1 MGNRNSDSLVISF
14 DAKEG
19 LKALENNIMDA
30 MDGISNEMQKKL
42 EDAFSKAG
50 KNPRLKKQLTGVY
63 QGLFDDLTKSAG
75 NLDESNKAVDRFVGK
90 IDYLSQVII
99 KTKKDGKINQGL
111 LDGLSIKDMDKVLEG
126 YDKVVEAE
134 EKIRKYES
142 ADFKENKRSETTVK
156 SLKELEKAYG
166 KTGKAQEE
174 YAEKVNTYLKSAGV
188 ETSSISKEIKE
199 YSSLLALFEKINSTK
214 IDKET
219 LKNDPDAAIK
229 KSQALLYIMQQIT
242 DLEKGNKLL
251 GKFRIDESEIKN
263 LKSSVAVL
271 SQQVE
276 GSINN
281 FVKGITTG
289 LKNEISN
296 TLINAVKEAEKASQ
310 HQFISAQKTQAKIG
324 TGSGSGT
331 GDAKGEING
340 VSQAAQNAEE
350 DVNNL
355 GNALNNLGGGK
366 GGSGNELDLWEASA
380 KNLGKEFENLN
391 KYTKGVEDTFERLN
405 VLWKS
410 YDKGLSMTEDEITE
424 MWGLMKRFDE
434 LELNGLTG
442 GLKLNQNQI
451 DEFKEWENDKT
462 YSKLF
467 GRIETM
473 TEAQLAE
480 IEKLKAAK
488 KEVSDQPV
496 SGAVNKVD
504 GTEEAVEAT
513 ARLTEAEKEA
523 SEQAEKL
530 EKELSDA
537 GGISKEKIEQL
548 TSAINE
554 LKEKSQVAIDVVIDN
569 AVANTNTIKDKIN
582 ELPDKKEIEIRVKDF
597 SDMPYLTDPKTGKPL
612 TLYRGTREAISG
624 TVGADQNGLSYYS
637 TDRRV
642 AESYIAQH
650 GGKLITANGAMKNP
664 LEIDAEGSRWDNLT
678 YIGEGFDE
686 VSKKLWN
693 LKDSISKYREDL
705 GKLKKD
711 SSEYKEVNDKLNNA
725 LEEQK
730 KILADTSNPYVM
742 NATTDEFADKVK
754 ASGLY
759 DGLIL
764 KNIIDGGGI
773 TATDVVFFDEQQI
786 RNAQVLNSELDK
798 TVQKKE
804 EIASVDKTQV
814 DSTTTSQIETQQK
827 LQAELEETKQQA
839 KETTTA
845 LSDGN
850 QTLSDSNQV
859 VKAQDK
865 IQEELR
871 ETREEAEKTNA
882 VLSESNQKDI
892 LSGDDTTAIEVQDKL
907 ESKVEET
914 TSALEEQEKVVKKI
928 LYHWGNFTSGQIGE
942 DFGSMISSYFNG
954 LKNPNAKGGYGAFG
968 SGTYALSHHNDMSSF
983 SWKDGELRQFK
994 VIDASEIK
1002 MYETKTEEN
1011 AMALFQ
1017 FLTELQR
1024 LCINLGSGFDY
1035 NGTFDKELVTVEN
1048 MYRQAQDIF
1057 GNMFMTVREF
1067 ESFVSDM
1074 AKLVK
1079 DTGLGTSVV
1088 KTYKLGK
1095 KEDQEN
1101 ISTRFMRNLG
1111 YEGIDNTGTS
1121 FDNLVHGSV
1130 IFPKVPIKTIKSFK
1144 EASEVIDYYNKNV
1157 QTASTLGNQSGVS
1170 LGDSDKK
1177 LDTFHDK
1184 AQNLVNAIKEI
1195 YSQFSG
1201 TEKPLNN
1208 IFNSMFDGIFDENAS
1223 AEIIKVSNALD
1234 LLYESYTITSR
1245 IIHDGTTN
1253 LGGIISN
1260 PSIIGDTEKGI
1271 TILGRPIE
1279 DLEFIK
1285 DLKPRLEAAK
1295 REGANVAQILDYIVD
1310 DTNKIVYEFQE
1321 TAQGYGTGFGTQNAY
1336 TTFLEATDEQ
1346 ILKLISDIEILQK
1359 HGLALDLRGD
1369 NILFDKENGFSFI
1382 DLATDLG
1389 YKSGN
1394 QNVFGALT
1402 QMTDH
1407 AQYTGGVDSSV
1418 IEAFEGRVWAL
1429 LEARKANTNAINAE
1443 NEAELQLAQT
1453 REKVATTQ
1461 PHQTEVSSGTTTP
1474 VVEDLQKVEVESEE
1488 ARNSIQKLEEELKDL
1503 AFTYKI
1509 SFDKDAKYEYEFDK
1523 NLEIA
1528 QKLQSIL
1535 DEIYKVDPSY
1545 SIDNL
1550 IASTQESFDK
1560 ATSGANEFNNV
1571 LKEIRKGTGKWSYN
1585 KLLNDPD
1592 AFAKDL
1598 NAVADEYYK
1607 MVESGDYDE
1616 KQLLNIEARF
1626 NSMLS
1631 AQHKLY
1637 TESARLN
1644 DNYLRG
1650 LADKIQSQL
1659 SDSTSELQDR
1669 FWEAMANGNNMS
1681 SDFDLRE
1688 IVKERLGYQVDI
1700 DDKYSINRLKEV
1712 LEFLQDIEIVK
1723 RAASK
1728 ETLISNEEAKITSN
1742 LKIVED
1748 LKERYQ
1754 KTKDQFGYDDDP
1766 EWFEKQ
1772 YEIIAEYANKAEEAK
1787 AKLAELKGEVYE
1799 MQKITSNDVKTELNQ
1814 SGVLSGNQTEV
1825 LSGTTAPAKLHDV
1838 VEELEIIEIKEDEV
1852 ITKTQTMYRAFNSEH
1867 GIKGKGISWFGDD
1880 LENVGT
1886 YIDNINTKK
1895 DSLAELTT
1903 DISKFFVV
1911 DANGSHWGE
1920 IMYDGVSRTADE
1932 LAEMAKQAGYAGI
1945 AIQNVYDSYNGI
1957 GSGNLGTTF
1966 AIFDENVINNAVN
1979 NTEELKSKLNELN
1992 EIEKHITNTLSS
2004 FNGRNN
2010 SIWEQAKESFRSVVL
2025 EYKNGS
2031 ITIGDAL
2038 TKITKS
2044 ANSILSSD
2052 DKEFDFKNK
2061 VNELWTSLK
2070 SGSKFSDDIYKG
2082 YGSTDWKSIVQ
2093 DFVNGTKTEEQA
2105 LQELEAEFRN
2115 LLELKEATLKPEVN
2129 QTPLSSDDKTGE
2141 KAKETAEE
2149 VKEANE
2155 KIEASNEKRVRSEE
2169 KVRKYTAASKEDI
2182 PRSAKIASS
2191 AIVNSNDEV
2200 INSNEDVIRSEEKVR
2215 KYRSASNNTAPKL
2228 KTTSKTTSTIKDTF
2242 DANKEASEMEK
2253 VATTAE
2259 EAAQSKKDF
2268 ATANEGV
2275 QASVDDSK
2283 SKLQL
2288 EAELMDSIAKSA
2300 REAAE
2305 AKKEFAKAN
2314 ELVQQSVNN
2323 TQNATK
2329 NDKYKDKTKVS
2340 NEEYTS
2346 KSNQYASIA
2355 NQKLLSNG
2363 YTILGESVNTELV
2376 DGLVKVSAKIK
2387 TAEGAWKTFS
2397 AKIDADGNMFEQR
2410 FRTIT
2415 KNVDK
2420 LEQELASFG
2429 QTNVSSS
2436 SGVDKIIEAYETL
2449 AKTEL
2454 DFQKLKAKSST
2465 KRGLTIDEA
2474 DKLSKLEQIRA
2485 KANQTLKQQTDL
2497 TEEQTQASK
2506 RYANELERVQSLM
2519 SRNVVSKEKQALE
2532 KMWTDYNRIS
2542 TNKKDFSY
2550 DANYERELDALKS
2563 QLKELDGLA
2572 ENLQFVDDKDIE
2584 KFAELRQ
2591 SAEQA
2596 LNAIKEKTGNLK
2608 FKTPDVAD
2616 VRKKMNEIQKIM
2628 EQNTRMPKD
2637 MKDTFE
2643 ALKRKYQLLIDTKG
2657 SVSQFKS
2664 LNGELEEL
2672 VLKLRES
2679 GKTGKSFFSTVGAQL
2694 KSMNSRLLAYYFS
2707 MYDFIRYARY
2717 AINAVV
2723 ELDNALL
2730 DLKKTTTM
2738 TDQQL
2743 ENFYYTSNDI
2753 AKKMG
2758 VTTAQIVEQAS
2769 AWSRLGYSSEEAA
2782 TTMAQLSSQ
2791 FASIS
2796 PGMETDQAQE
2806 GLVSIM
2812 KAWDIDTSEVKS
2824 EIMDKINILGNSFA
2838 ESNSDLVEGMKR
2850 SAAALAAVGT
2860 EYTDAFALFTGA
2872 QEVLQNAEVTG
2883 RALRSISMRIRG
2895 YSESSEDGF
2904 EEVDDELKTIT
2915 GDLIDLTKTAEH
2927 SQGVSIFKEGST
2939 TEFKSLVDYFGEI
2952 SEIWDEM
2959 TQVQQNDF
2967 LQMAFGKTQAN
2978 LCLYVQKCT

>member
-1 MGNRNSDSLVISF
+1 MGNKNSDALVISF

-42 EDAFSKAG
+42 EDAFAKAG

-75 NLDESNKAVDRFVGK
+75 NLDESNKAIDRFVGK
-90 IDYLSQVII
+90 IDYLGRVIN
-99 KTKKDGKINQGL
+99 KTRKDGKVNQGL
-111 LDGLSIKDMDKVLEG
+111 LDGLSIKDMDAVLKG
-126 YDKVVEAE
+126 YDEVLEAE

-166 KTGKAQEE
+166 KVGKAQEE

-214 IDKET
+214 ITSKDLES
-219 LKNDPDAAIK
+219 NPDAAIK
-229 KSQALLYIMQQIT
+229 KSQALLYVMQQIT

-263 LKSSVAVL
+263 LKSSVTIL

-276 GSINN
+276 GSISD

-289 LKNEISN
+289 LKSEISN
-296 TLINAVKEAEKASQ
+296 ILVNAVEEAKKASQ

-324 TGSGSGT
+324 IGSGSGT
-331 GDAKGEING
+331 GDAKGDIKG
-340 VSQAAQNAEE
+340 VGQAAQNAQE

-355 GNALNNLGGGK
+355 SNALNNLGGGK
-366 GGSGNELDLWEASA
+366 GSSSNELDLWESSA
-380 KNLGKEFENLN
+380 KNLGKEFENVIGYAKSVEKSLERVNELLNSRTSLSKDETIEALNHIQRLYDLENDEIWNNGKATDFYN
-391 KYTKGVEDTFERLN
+391 KYSKSPIHSKQLDAISEMTK
-405 VLWKS
+405 
-410 YDKGLSMTEDEITE
+410 
-424 MWGLMKRFDE
+424 
-434 LELNGLTG
+434 
-442 GLKLNQNQI
+442 
-451 DEFKEWENDKT
+451 
-462 YSKLF
+462 
-467 GRIETM
+467 
-473 TEAQLAE
+473 AQLAE

-488 KEVSDQPV
+488 KEVSDQPI
-496 SGAVNKVD
+496 SRTVNKVD

-664 LEIDAEGSRWDNLT
+664 LEIDVEGSRWNNLT

-711 SSEYKEVNDKLNNA
+711 SSEYKEVSDKLNSA

-814 DSTTTSQIETQQK
+814 DSTTTTQIETQQK

-892 LSGDDTTAIEVQDKL
+892 LSSPTQKFDNDLQKDLVYLENYKNTIEEINKLKLEPQTDETERKLKELQKLADYFFGSISITQSEWNNDGANFSDYYGTRRNDLSMKGYGESAKEIFKIGKEIQNNSEKLNIHNLTSEFSGISEEISRIELKSESLRNSLTKDLLESTNYVKKLSSAFTRIADSQEELKTETDPTWIKDYNETIDKALSKFPELIQFKDKFTTLKSAKQFTKTSEWNDFLATLPQAKAYLESIGYEFKEIAQAQSHQNGILSGTENTPEIKKESEAVEELTNSYKELSSIKDLQAQKKGGNYSQVLVDGLSDAMVKMKAFYDAGQTESLEYYAVLSRIANIQKEMWTYSGGGKTAPADQLSQSNKDYDDRLSMQDSILQDFMQFKSTTNDVVDFVIQQFSDMRHNVKGSFSGLFDDTG
-907 ESKVEET
+907 
-914 TSALEEQEKVVKKI
+914 KI
-928 LYHWGNFTSGQIGE
+928 LSQ
-942 DFGSMISSYFNG
+942 
-954 LKNPNAKGGYGAFG
+954 K
-968 SGTYALSHHNDMSSF
+968 
-983 SWKDGELRQFK
+983 
-994 VIDASEIK
+994 
-1002 MYETKTEEN
+1002 
-1011 AMALFQ
+1011 
-1017 FLTELQR
+1017 
-1024 LCINLGSGFDY
+1024 
-1035 NGTFDKELVTVEN
+1035 
-1048 MYRQAQDIF
+1048 
-1057 GNMFMTVREF
+1057 VREQ
-1067 ESFVSDM
+1067 VSDM
-1074 AKLVK
+1074 F
-1079 DTGLGTSVV
+1079 
-1088 KTYKLGK
+1088 
-1095 KEDQEN
+1095 E
-1101 ISTRFMRNLG
+1101 
-1111 YEGIDNTGTS
+1111 
-1121 FDNLVHGSV
+1121 
-1130 IFPKVPIKTIKSFK
+1130 PI
-1144 EASEVIDYYNKNV
+1144 
-1157 QTASTLGNQSGVS
+1157 
-1170 LGDSDKK
+1170 
-1177 LDTFHDK
+1177 
-1184 AQNLVNAIKEI
+1184 
-1195 YSQFSG
+1195 
-1201 TEKPLNN
+1201 
-1208 IFNSMFDGIFDENAS
+1208 
-1223 AEIIKVSNALD
+1223 
-1234 LLYESYTITSR
+1234 
-1245 IIHDGTTN
+1245 
-1253 LGGIISN
+1253 
-1260 PSIIGDTEKGI
+1260 
-1271 TILGRPIE
+1271 
-1279 DLEFIK
+1279 
-1285 DLKPRLEAAK
+1285 
-1295 REGANVAQILDYIVD
+1295 
-1310 DTNKIVYEFQE
+1310 
-1321 TAQGYGTGFGTQNAY
+1321 
-1336 TTFLEATDEQ
+1336 
-1346 ILKLISDIEILQK
+1346 
-1359 HGLALDLRGD
+1359 
-1369 NILFDKENGFSFI
+1369 
-1382 DLATDLG
+1382 
-1389 YKSGN
+1389 
-1394 QNVFGALT
+1394 
-1402 QMTDH
+1402 
-1407 AQYTGGVDSSV
+1407 
-1418 IEAFEGRVWAL
+1418 
-1429 LEARKANTNAINAE
+1429 
-1443 NEAELQLAQT
+1443 
-1453 REKVATTQ
+1453 
-1461 PHQTEVSSGTTTP
+1461 
-1474 VVEDLQKVEVESEE
+1474 
-1488 ARNSIQKLEEELKDL
+1488 
-1503 AFTYKI
+1503 
-1509 SFDKDAKYEYEFDK
+1509 
-1523 NLEIA
+1523 
-1528 QKLQSIL
+1528 
-1535 DEIYKVDPSY
+1535 
-1545 SIDNL
+1545 
-1550 IASTQESFDK
+1550 
-1560 ATSGANEFNNV
+1560 
-1571 LKEIRKGTGKWSYN
+1571 
-1585 KLLNDPD
+1585 
-1592 AFAKDL
+1592 
-1598 NAVADEYYK
+1598 
-1607 MVESGDYDE
+1607 
-1616 KQLLNIEARF
+1616 
-1626 NSMLS
+1626 
-1631 AQHKLY
+1631 
-1637 TESARLN
+1637 
-1644 DNYLRG
+1644 
-1650 LADKIQSQL
+1650 
-1659 SDSTSELQDR
+1659 
-1669 FWEAMANGNNMS
+1669 
-1681 SDFDLRE
+1681 
-1688 IVKERLGYQVDI
+1688 
-1700 DDKYSINRLKEV
+1700 
-1712 LEFLQDIEIVK
+1712 
-1723 RAASK
+1723 
-1728 ETLISNEEAKITSN
+1728 
-1742 LKIVED
+1742 
-1748 LKERYQ
+1748 
-1754 KTKDQFGYDDDP
+1754 
-1766 EWFEKQ
+1766 
-1772 YEIIAEYANKAEEAK
+1772 
-1787 AKLAELKGEVYE
+1787 
-1799 MQKITSNDVKTELNQ
+1799 
-1814 SGVLSGNQTEV
+1814 GNQTEV
-1825 LSGTTAPAKLHDV
+1825 LSGSKLSDLQAQEKIYLRMASSADLVGKSHA
-1838 VEELEIIEIKEDEV
+1838 EIKQLLIEEDKNGGTINKDLRDRILLLENGRV
-1852 ITKTQTMYRAFNSEH
+1852 VSEANAEAYKDAYQTESLLGKTQQEVLSILQKENAEIEEGNRLFRERMIYFKDGVVVQEVLGDSKRVNGSYDASVGANEFLHTHPTGKLNQLFSVEDLYAFYDEFS
-1867 GIKGKGISWFGDD
+1867 KGLKQFSVLSGNKLSRFNLSSLDFDSYDKFVDQYILLMQSVESQFKNFADKGTVPSDKF
-1880 LENVGT
+1880 ETVVNNFQRV
-1886 YIDNINTKK
+1886 
-1895 DSLAELTT
+1895 
-1903 DISKFFVV
+1903 ISKYITDTF
-1911 DANGSHWGE
+1911 
-1920 IMYDGVSRTADE
+1920 
-1932 LAEMAKQAGYAGI
+1932 
-1945 AIQNVYDSYNGI
+1945 
-1957 GSGNLGTTF
+1957 GNLGTEFRTF
-1966 AIFDENVINNAVN
+1966 KVDDMGNISNSMPSPLTNKLRDTIFEV
-1979 NTEELKSKLNELN
+1979 
-1992 EIEKHITNTLSS
+1992 
-2004 FNGRNN
+2004 
-2010 SIWEQAKESFRSVVL
+2010 
-2025 EYKNGS
+2025 
-2031 ITIGDAL
+2031 
-2038 TKITKS
+2038 
-2044 ANSILSSD
+2044 
-2052 DKEFDFKNK
+2052 
-2061 VNELWTSLK
+2061 
-2070 SGSKFSDDIYKG
+2070 SKFLESVYDKIHQG
-2082 YGSTDWKSIVQ
+2082 
-2093 DFVNGTKTEEQA
+2093 
-2105 LQELEAEFRN
+2105 ELSVEEAEKQLDAFTAKKFQKVISER
-2115 LLELKEATLKPEVN
+2115 N
-2129 QTPLSSDDKTGE
+2129 QTPLSSPTLFEDESGQLSFVEQIQKTNGLIEEESGQMAMFKIESEKATDSAIEGQMTLNDYIDKNIEGQMTLNDLLAKETVSNNFKYQNLLDQAKLKIDNDSSNYYSKNVPYEALGDFIWTENAKRHNNFNSFENQYLELSDSIDKIRKNLEKNVIGFDEAIEQLISSYKKFDSVTKTDVGGFDFLNKATFQSDNKVGE

-2149 VKEANE
+2149 VKQAND
-2155 KIEASNEKRVRSEE
+2155 KIVDSNEEV
-2169 KVRKYTAASKEDI
+2169 
-2182 PRSAKIASS
+2182 IAS
-2191 AIVNSNDEV
+2191 
-2200 INSNEDVIRSEEKVR
+2200 EKAKDKAVSDNA
-2215 KYRSASNNTAPKL
+2215 SASV
-2228 KTTSKTTSTIKDTF
+2228 SKPIKDTF

-2275 QASVDDSK
+2275 QASVDGSK

-2314 ELVQQSVNN
+2314 ELVQQSVDN

-2340 NEEYTS
+2340 DEEYTA

-2429 QTNVSSS
+2429 QANVSSS

-2485 KANQTLKQQTDL
+2485 EANQTLKQQTDL

-2743 ENFYYTSNDI
+2743 ESFYYTSNDI

-2812 KAWDIDTSEVKS
+2812 KA
-2824 EIMDKINILGNSFA
+2824 NIYCLN
-2838 ESNSDLVEGMKR
+2838 
-2850 SAAALAAVGT
+2850 
-2860 EYTDAFALFTGA
+2860 
-2872 QEVLQNAEVTG
+2872 
-2883 RALRSISMRIRG
+2883 
-2895 YSESSEDGF
+2895 
-2904 EEVDDELKTIT
+2904 
-2915 GDLIDLTKTAEH
+2915 
-2927 SQGVSIFKEGST
+2927 
-2939 TEFKSLVDYFGEI
+2939 
-2952 SEIWDEM
+2952 
-2959 TQVQQNDF
+2959 VQRC
-2967 LQMAFGKTQAN
+2967 A
-2978 LCLYVQKCT
+2978 

>member
-892 LSGDDTTAIEVQDKL
+892 LSSPTQKFDNDMQRDLVYLENYKNTIKEIDALKLQPETDETRKKLEELNKLADYFVSKISILESEAGGTISPAGIFNSYGLPNPGLQGYPTDKLKEIHKLGSEKYGLSTDSIIPEFKLIGEEISKIESKSEELRKSLGQTLIDSTKYVTDLRKSLKTIAQSQEELKTETSPKWIEAYNKDIDNALSKFPELAQFKDKFTTEDSALRFFKTSEWNDFLATLPQAKAYLESIGYEFKEIAQAQSHQNGILSGTENTPEIKKESEAVEELTNSYKELSSIKDLQAQKKGGNYSQVLVDGLSDAMAKMKAFYDAGQTESLEYYAILSRIANIQKEMWTYSGGGKTTPADQLSQSNKDYDDRLSMQDSILQDFMQFKSTTNDVVDFVIQQFSDMRHNVKGSFSGLFDDTG
-907 ESKVEET
+907 
-914 TSALEEQEKVVKKI
+914 KI
-928 LYHWGNFTSGQIGE
+928 LSQ
-942 DFGSMISSYFNG
+942 
-954 LKNPNAKGGYGAFG
+954 K
-968 SGTYALSHHNDMSSF
+968 
-983 SWKDGELRQFK
+983 
-994 VIDASEIK
+994 
-1002 MYETKTEEN
+1002 
-1011 AMALFQ
+1011 
-1017 FLTELQR
+1017 
-1024 LCINLGSGFDY
+1024 
-1035 NGTFDKELVTVEN
+1035 
-1048 MYRQAQDIF
+1048 
-1057 GNMFMTVREF
+1057 VREQ
-1067 ESFVSDM
+1067 VSDM
-1074 AKLVK
+1074 
-1079 DTGLGTSVV
+1079 
-1088 KTYKLGK
+1088 
-1095 KEDQEN
+1095 
-1101 ISTRFMRNLG
+1101 
-1111 YEGIDNTGTS
+1111 
-1121 FDNLVHGSV
+1121 
-1130 IFPKVPIKTIKSFK
+1130 FK
-1144 EASEVIDYYNKNV
+1144 P
-1157 QTASTLGNQSGVS
+1157 LGNQSGVS

-1461 PHQTEVSSGTTTP
+1461 PH
-1474 VVEDLQKVEVESEE
+1474 
-1488 ARNSIQKLEEELKDL
+1488 
-1503 AFTYKI
+1503 
-1509 SFDKDAKYEYEFDK
+1509 
-1523 NLEIA
+1523 
-1528 QKLQSIL
+1528 
-1535 DEIYKVDPSY
+1535 
-1545 SIDNL
+1545 
-1550 IASTQESFDK
+1550 
-1560 ATSGANEFNNV
+1560 
-1571 LKEIRKGTGKWSYN
+1571 
-1585 KLLNDPD
+1585 
-1592 AFAKDL
+1592 
-1598 NAVADEYYK
+1598 
-1607 MVESGDYDE
+1607 
-1616 KQLLNIEARF
+1616 
-1626 NSMLS
+1626 
-1631 AQHKLY
+1631 
-1637 TESARLN
+1637 
-1644 DNYLRG
+1644 
-1650 LADKIQSQL
+1650 
-1659 SDSTSELQDR
+1659 
-1669 FWEAMANGNNMS
+1669 
-1681 SDFDLRE
+1681 
-1688 IVKERLGYQVDI
+1688 
-1700 DDKYSINRLKEV
+1700 
-1712 LEFLQDIEIVK
+1712 
-1723 RAASK
+1723 
-1728 ETLISNEEAKITSN
+1728 
-1742 LKIVED
+1742 
-1748 LKERYQ
+1748 
-1754 KTKDQFGYDDDP
+1754 
-1766 EWFEKQ
+1766 
-1772 YEIIAEYANKAEEAK
+1772 
-1787 AKLAELKGEVYE
+1787 
-1799 MQKITSNDVKTELNQ
+1799 
-1814 SGVLSGNQTEV
+1814 QTEV